1 METVLRTQPKTRNL
15 NILFTFGVLFFMWG
29 LLTVLNFILVKHLT
43 EIFHVNYSLS
53 TLINLTFF
61 SSYLIVSLPA
71 GSLIHRV
78 GYKKGIFYGWI
89 AATMGCFF
97 IFLSIYYRSYN
108 LFLGALFILAGGI
121 TVLQVG
127 ANLYVVL
134 LGDRNTA
141 ASRLTLIQGFNSLG
155 TFAAN
160 FLGPL
165 ILIKMVNLP
174 NEYLNSL
181 DKETLFQLEFG
192 YVHFPYLFLGILM
205 VIFAVYL
212 WFTYVPE
219 IETTQIEPV
228 NKITSS
234 RHRHVMHF
242 SQLRLGVFAIFA
254 YVGAEVALGNYLE
267 YFADQN
273 VPYYWGLAMVG
284 RFAGAL
290 VLLKVTPRNVIAF
303 CAGINTILVAITI
316 FTEGTVSH
324 YAITFVGLFNSVLF
338 PSIFALGV
346 NGLGKFSIEGSAV
359 LIMSIVGGAVIPFQ
373 VVNFSYA
380 SHQVPFIHHGAFI
393 ILVICY
399 AYIVLYGLKF
409 SRFEKGR
416 SRGGGL
422 E

>member
-1 METVLRTQPKTRNL
+1 METVLRSKAQTRNL
-15 NILFTFGVLFFMWG
+15 SILFTFGVLFFMWG

-71 GSLIHRV
+71 GSLINRI

-121 TVLQVG
+121 TILQVG

-174 NEYLNSL
+174 DEFLKSL
-181 DKETLFQLEFG
+181 DKETLFQMEFS

-205 VIFAVYL
+205 VVFAVYL
-212 WFTYVPE
+212 WFSYVPE
-219 IETTQIEPV
+219 IETRDVEPV
-228 NKITSS
+228 NKISS
-234 RHRHVMHF
+234 LRRRHVMHF
-242 SQLRLGVFAIFA
+242 SQLRLGAFAIFA

-284 RFAGAL
+284 RFVGAL
-290 VLLKVTPRNVIAF
+290 ILLKVSPRRVVAF
-303 CAGINTILVAITI
+303 CAGINTLLVAITI
-316 FTEGTVSH
+316 FTEGPVSH
-324 YAITFVGLFNSVLF
+324 TAITFVGLFNSILF

-380 SHQVPFIHHGAFI
+380 SQQVPFIHHGAFI
-393 ILVICY
+393 LLVICY
-399 AYIVLYGLKF
+399 AYIIMYGLKF
-409 SRFEKGR
+409 SRFEKSR
-416 SRGGGL
+416 SRGIGL
-422 E
+422 L